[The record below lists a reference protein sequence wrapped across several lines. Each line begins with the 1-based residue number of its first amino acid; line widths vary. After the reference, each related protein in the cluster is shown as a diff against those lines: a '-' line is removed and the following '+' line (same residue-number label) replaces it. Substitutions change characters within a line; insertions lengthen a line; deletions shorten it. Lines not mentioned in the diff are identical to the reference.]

1 MKMIEICQ
9 FGAGRIGR
17 IHADN
22 ITTHSN
28 ARVRYMVDVNPQS
41 AEDLAARCGA
51 AVVDKIEALADPAID
66 AVVIA
71 SSTDTH
77 AALVEDAARAGK
89 AIFCEKPIDLE
100 LERVNACLDVVEAA
114 GVPML
119 VGFNRRYDPSFAALC
134 DAIRAGRIGKLEML
148 TITSRDPTPPSLDY
162 LRVSGGLFRDMMIH
176 DFDMA
181 RWLLD
186 DEPVELF
193 GTASCLIDPQIAEEG
208 DVDTAVV
215 VMRTE
220 GGTICQIS
228 NSRRAV
234 YGYDQRVEAFGSG
247 GMIQAGNRFPTATET
262 WGGGGIV
269 RDKPFNFFLERYAEA
284 YKAELD
290 HFISCVEGEDTPQ
303 VNGRD
308 GQKAMVLSEA
318 AEQSQKTGRPV
329 RV

>member
-1 MKMIEICQ
+1 MIEICQ

-17 IHADN
+17 IHAEN

-28 ARVRYMVDVNPQS
+28 ARVRYLVDVDSQA
-41 AEDLAARCGA
+41 AEDLAVRCGA
-51 AVVDKIEALADPAID
+51 SVVDKVEALVDPAID

-77 AALVEDAARAGK
+77 ADLVEDAARAGK
-89 AIFCEKPIDLE
+89 AIFCEKPIDLD
-100 LERVNACLDVVEAA
+100 LKRVNECLNVVEST
-114 GVPML
+114 GVSML
-119 VGFNRRYDPSFAALC
+119 VGFNRRYDPSFATLC
-134 DAIRAGRIGKLEML
+134 DSIRAGQIGKLEML
-148 TITSRDPTPPSLDY
+148 AITSRDPTPPPLEY

-181 RWLLD
+181 RWLLN

-193 GTASCLIDPQIAEEG
+193 ATASCLIDPQIAEEG

-220 GGTICQIS
+220 GGAICQIS

-247 GMIQAGNRFPTATET
+247 GMIQAGNHFPTATET
-262 WGGGGIV
+262 WSSDGVV
-269 RDKPFNFFLERYAEA
+269 RDKPFHFFLERYAES
-284 YKAELD
+284 YKAELA
-290 HFISCVEGEDTPQ
+290 HFLACVEGEDKPR
-303 VNGRD
+303 VDGRD
-308 GQKAMVLSEA
+308 GQMAMVLAEA
-318 AEQSQKTGRPV
+318 AERSLKTGQPASV
-329 RV
+329 